1 MRVVK
6 VAGAVVLVV
15 TTAACSDPGAT
26 PSGVQFSEPTQDASE
41 AQNSPG
47 ASASADPL
55 AVCADVPVEGQ
66 PFEIAIETVS
76 FAFDTDVIEGPR
88 ACQPFTIT
96 FTNNDVLDPQEGPG
110 NTADHD
116 IDIRADNV
124 LGPLLFDGDA
134 IGGPGGTITYE
145 IPGLPAGEHYFYC
158 SFHTGAMNG
167 TLIVTES

>member
-6 VAGAVVLVV
+6 LAGAIVLVV
-15 TTAACSDPGAT
+15 TTAACSDQGAT
-26 PSGVQFSEPTQDASE
+26 PSSAQATERTLRLSEPPS
-41 AQNSPG
+41 SPG

-55 AVCADVPVEGQ
+55 TECADVPVEGQ

-96 FTNNDVLDPQEGPG
+96 FTNNDVNDPQDGG
-110 NTADHD
+110 TGDHD

-124 LGPLLFDGDA
+124 LGPQLFDGEA
-134 IGGPGGTITYE
+134 VSGPGGTITYE

-158 SFHTGAMNG
+158 SFHAGAMNG

>member
-1 MRVVK
+1 MRIVK
-6 VAGAVVLVV
+6 LAGAIVLVV
-15 TTAACSDPGAT
+15 TTAACGAPGAT
-26 PSGVQFSEPTQDASE
+26 PSGIQATEPSQDASD
-41 AQNSPG
+41 AQDSPG

-55 AVCADVPVEGQ
+55 AVCGDVPVEGP
-66 PFEIAIETVS
+66 PFDIAIETVS

-96 FTNNDVLDPQEGPG
+96 FTNNDVNDPQDGG
-110 NTADHD
+110 TGDHD

-124 LGPLLFDGDA
+124 LGPSLFDGEA

-158 SFHTGAMNG
+158 SFHAGAMNG